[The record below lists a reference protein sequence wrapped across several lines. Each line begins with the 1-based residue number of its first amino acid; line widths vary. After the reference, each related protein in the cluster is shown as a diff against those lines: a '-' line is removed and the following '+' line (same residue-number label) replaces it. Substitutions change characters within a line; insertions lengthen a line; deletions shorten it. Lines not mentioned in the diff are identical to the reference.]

1 MTNKNEKERFAEAV
15 ATGSTHKSSR
25 SFISSEKMLQFEV
38 TARVLEITSFIFPL
52 TPDTA
57 SLRTAN

>member
-15 ATGSTHKSSR
+15 ATDSTHIICR
-25 SFISSEKMLQFEV
+25 NFLTSEKMLQFEQN
-38 TARVLEITSFIFPL
+38 ARVLEITSFIFSL

>member
-15 ATGSTHKSSR
+15 ATDSTY
-25 SFISSEKMLQFEV
+25 ISCRNFLTLEKMLQLAEN
-38 TARVLEITSFIFPL
+38 ARVLEITSFILSL